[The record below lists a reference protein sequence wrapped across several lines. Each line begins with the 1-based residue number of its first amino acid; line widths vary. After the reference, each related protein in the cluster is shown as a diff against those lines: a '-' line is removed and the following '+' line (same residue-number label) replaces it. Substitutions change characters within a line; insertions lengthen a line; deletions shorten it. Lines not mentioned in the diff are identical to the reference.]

1 MGGAWKEIDEAIVI
15 MIMEDD
21 DDRHGLEVWEM
32 MIGGDIL
39 VLGLDLHL
47 DQGVHIQ
54 TTDEEGMIV
63 NGGEKMIGLGIIVT
77 GEMMTGMMNIISD
90 DGIDRR
96 RVSIMLVGVDQQG
109 EMQEEVLIIGDSR
122 RSIHETLSV

>member
-1 MGGAWKEIDEAIVI
+1 